1 MAREST
7 GVGRAGTG
15 GRRNPA
21 ERETRRNPAERE
33 TRSRQNSRRRLVE
46 AARRTFAERGI
57 RDTPI
62 ELICERAGF
71 TRGAFYS
78 NFNSKEDLFLAVYEE
93 EVAIR
98 QRRFAEVVTSAAVPP
113 APGDLPALRAAV
125 ADMMTRYLTA
135 HTGDETWFLL
145 FSELRLQA
153 LRQPELRPRLQTI
166 LGTAMDDLTSVIE
179 GFVARAGLRMA
190 VDARYTARAVLALYE
205 DALARNLL
213 AGRALTADNEF
224 LTDVIP
230 RLLSGLLA
238 APQAPHS

>member
-1 MAREST
+1 MAHESA
-7 GVGRAGTG
+7 GVGQAGTG
-15 GRRNPA
+15 GRRNLA
-21 ERETRRNPAERE
+21 DRQ
-33 TRSRQNSRRRLVE
+33 TRSRENSRRRLVE
-46 AARRTFAERGI
+46 AARQTFAERGI

-98 QRRFAEVVTSAAVPP
+98 QRRVAEVVISAAELPEP
-113 APGDLPALRAAV
+113 DDLPALRTAV
-125 ADMMTRYLTA
+125 ADMMSRYLTA

-145 FSELRLQA
+145 ISELRLQA
-153 LRQPELRPRLQTI
+153 LRQPELQPRLQVI
-166 LGTAMDDLTSVIE
+166 LETAMDDFTSVIE
-179 GFVARAGLRMA
+179 GFVARAGLRLA
-190 VDARYTARAVLALYE
+190 VDARYTARTVLALYE
-205 DALARNLL
+205 DTLSRNLL
-213 AGRALTADNEF
+213 AGRSLTADNEF

-238 APQAPHS
+238 APPTLQS